1 LASNPDYTAVINDR
15 HRARLEHLVDDAL
28 KKGAEKIEL
37 NPANEAFDG
46 PEGKMLP
53 VLLTGVTDAMAVMQ
67 EEIFGPVLPIVTYRK
82 LDEAIEY
89 VNDRPRPLA
98 LYYFDDDGERADEV
112 LTRTVSGG
120 ACVNDTLLH
129 YAQDDLP
136 FGGVGPSGMG
146 AYHGPEGFETFS
158 HRKAVFHQSRLNAAG
173 VISPPYGKKVDL
185 LLKVF
190 LGR

>member
-1 LASNPDYTAVINDR
+1 
-15 HRARLEHLVDDAL
+15 
-28 KKGAEKIEL
+28 
-37 NPANEAFDG
+37 
-46 PEGKMLP
+46 MLP
-53 VLLTGVTDAMAVMQ
+53 VLLTGVTDAMEVMQ
-67 EEIFGPVLPIVTYRK
+67 EEIFGPVLPIVTYRS
-82 LDEAIEY
+82 LDTAIEY

-146 AYHGPEGFETFS
+146 AYHGVEGFETFS